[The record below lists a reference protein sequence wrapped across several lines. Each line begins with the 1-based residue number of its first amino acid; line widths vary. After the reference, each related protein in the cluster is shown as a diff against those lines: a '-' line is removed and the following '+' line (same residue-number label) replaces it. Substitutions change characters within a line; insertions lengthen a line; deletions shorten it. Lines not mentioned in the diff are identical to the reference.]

1 MSHTY
6 TWIITR
12 EIEVEV
18 SYDAWPASRG
28 ARDSLGGKAGAGPPL
43 EPDDPGGI
51 EITGA
56 RDDSGREWEL
66 TDEEEREIEEAIA
79 QENA

>member
-1 MSHTY
+1 MSHTFAY
-6 TWIITR
+6 TITR

-28 ARDSLGGKAGAGPPL
+28 ARDSLCGKAGAGPPL
-43 EPDDPGGI
+43 EPDEPAGI

-56 RDDSGREWEL
+56 RDSDGREWEL
-66 TDEEEREIEEAIA
+66 TKEEEREIEEAIA
-79 QENA
+79 NE

>member
-1 MSHTY
+1 MTFSFT
-6 TWIITR
+6 ITR

-43 EPDDPGGI
+43 EPDEESCI

-56 RDDSGREWEL
+56 KDSAGQEWDL
-66 TDEEEREIEEAIA
+66 TKEEEREIEEAI
-79 QENA
+79 ENE

>member
-1 MSHTY
+1 MTFSFT
-6 TWIITR
+6 ITR
-12 EIEVEV
+12 EVEVEV

-56 RDDSGREWEL
+56 KDDTGREWEL

>member
-1 MSHTY
+1 MIRTY

-18 SYDAWPASRG
+18 SYDAWPACRG
-28 ARDSLGGKAGAGPPL
+28 ARDSLCGKAGAGPPL
-43 EPDDPGGI
+43 EPDEEACI

-56 RDDSGREWEL
+56 KDDTGRDWDL
-66 TDEEEREIEEAIA
+66 TEEEEREIEEAISN
-79 QENA
+79 E

>member
-1 MSHTY
+1 MSRTFPW
-6 TWIITR
+6 TITR

-28 ARDSLGGKAGAGPPL
+28 ARDSLCGKAGAGPPL

-56 RDDSGREWEL
+56 KDSAGQEWDL
-66 TDEEEREIEEAIA
+66 TKEEEREIEEAI
-79 QENA
+79 ENE

>member
-1 MSHTY
+1 MSHTISF
-6 TWIITR
+6 TITR

-18 SYDAWPASRG
+18 SYDVWPASRG
-28 ARDSLGGKAGAGPPL
+28 ARDSLCGKAGAGPPL

-56 RDDSGREWEL
+56 KDDTGRDWDL
-66 TDEEEREIEEAIA
+66 TEEEETEIQEAISN
-79 QENA
+79 E

>member
-1 MSHTY
+1 MTIPF
-6 TWIITR
+6 TITR

-56 RDDSGREWEL
+56 KDDTGREWDL
-66 TDEEEREIEEAIA
+66 TKEEEREIEEAI
-79 QENA
+79 ENE

>member
-1 MSHTY
+1 MSHTIAF
-6 TWIITR
+6 TITR

-28 ARDSLGGKAGAGPPL
+28 ARDSLCGKAGAGPPL
-43 EPDDPGGI
+43 EPDEPAGI

-56 RDDSGREWEL
+56 KDSAGQEWDL
-66 TDEEEREIEEAIA
+66 TEEEEREIEEAISN
-79 QENA
+79 E

>member
-1 MSHTY
+1 MTIPF
-6 TWIITR
+6 TITR

-56 RDDSGREWEL
+56 RDSDGREWEL
-66 TDEEEREIEEAIA
+66 TKEEEREIEEAIA

>member
-1 MSHTY
+1 MTFSFT
-6 TWIITR
+6 ITR
-12 EIEVEV
+12 EVEVEV

-28 ARDSLGGKAGAGPPL
+28 ARDSLGGRAGAGPPL

>member
-1 MSHTY
+1 MTIPF
-6 TWIITR
+6 TITR
-12 EIEVEV
+12 EVEVEV

-28 ARDSLGGKAGAGPPL
+28 ARDSLGGKPGAGPPL

-56 RDDSGREWEL
+56 KDSAGQEWDL
-66 TDEEEREIEEAIA
+66 TKEEEREIEEAIA
-79 QENA
+79 NE

>member
-1 MSHTY
+1 MTFSFT
-6 TWIITR
+6 ITR

-28 ARDSLGGKAGAGPPL
+28 ARDSLCGKAGAGPPL
-43 EPDDPGGI
+43 EPDEPAGI

-56 RDDSGREWEL
+56 KDSAGQEWDL
-66 TDEEEREIEEAIA
+66 TEEEEREIEEAISN
-79 QENA
+79 E

>member
-1 MSHTY
+1 MTFSFT
-6 TWIITR
+6 ITR
-12 EIEVEV
+12 EVEVEV

-56 RDDSGREWEL
+56 KDDTGREWDL
-66 TDEEEREIEEAIA
+66 TKEEEREIEEAISN
-79 QENA
+79 E

>member
-1 MSHTY
+1 MTIPF
-6 TWIITR
+6 TITR

-28 ARDSLGGKAGAGPPL
+28 ARDSLCGKAGAGPPL

-56 RDDSGREWEL
+56 KDSAGQEWEL
-66 TDEEEREIEEAIA
+66 NRREMNEIQEAISN
-79 QENA
+79 E

>member
-18 SYDAWPASRG
+18 SYDAWPACRG
-28 ARDSLGGKAGAGPPL
+28 ARDSLCGKAGAGPPL

-56 RDDSGREWEL
+56 KDSAGQEWEL
-66 TDEEEREIEEAIA
+66 NRREMNEIQEAISN
-79 QENA
+79 E

>member
-1 MSHTY
+1 MTFSFT
-6 TWIITR
+6 ITR
-12 EIEVEV
+12 EVEVEV

-56 RDDSGREWEL
+56 KDDTGREWDL
-66 TDEEEREIEEAIA
+66 TKEEEREIEEAI
-79 QENA
+79 ENE